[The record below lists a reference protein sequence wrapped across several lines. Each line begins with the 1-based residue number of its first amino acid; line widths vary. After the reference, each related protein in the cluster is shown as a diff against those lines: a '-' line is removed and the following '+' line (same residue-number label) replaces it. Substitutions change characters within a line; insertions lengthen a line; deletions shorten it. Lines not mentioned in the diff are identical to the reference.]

1 MQILNALKMS
11 SERGR
16 IVAALDLHLEA
27 LIAARDGDMPRAQ
40 TSFADA
46 QQWESSH
53 GYPDAALHTA
63 HQMALT
69 SNFGG
74 DLDRLARYYRET
86 IRTLTKMRNR
96 KGVALCLRSVGEIAL
111 VKCDETELA
120 KAWELSER
128 LFTMVG
134 APESSQIA
142 TWRDCVR
149 DVFT

>member
-1 MQILNALKMS
+1 MPLND
-11 SERGR
+11 
-16 IVAALDLHLEA
+16 AALDLHFQA
-27 LIAARDGDMPRAQ
+27 LIAARDGDMTRAQ
-40 TSFADA
+40 TLFADA

-53 GYPDAALHTA
+53 GYADAALHTA

-74 DLDRLARYYRET
+74 DLDRLVQYYRET

-96 KGVALCLRSVGEIAL
+96 KGVALCMRSIGELAL
-111 VKCDETELA
+111 VNGDKTELT

-142 TWRDCVR
+142 TWRECVR
-149 DVFT
+149 DLFP